1 LPPSIREF
9 RIDIGV
15 LIMIIERRMTKNPV
29 TCAPDMSIQDA
40 ADLMEKEHVHRLP
53 VLDRNGKLVGVI
65 SEKDILKAAPSPAS
79 TLSAYETNYL
89 LSKLTVKK
97 IMSRNPVTVTKDT
110 AVEDAA
116 MLMIDQDLSCLPILE
131 DGVLVGI
138 VSKSDLF
145 RMLLESF
152 GSRVSGT
159 ALTFLVEDRKGILAE
174 IIGKI
179 SEKGL
184 DIISCSCFEGTSED
198 NRYIDIKVA
207 GVTSSEL
214 IDIVKPFA
222 IEVMDVKESK

>member
-1 LPPSIREF
+1 
-9 RIDIGV
+9 
-15 LIMIIERRMTKNPV
+15 MIIERRMTKNPV

-40 ADLMEKEHVHRLP
+40 ADLMKKEHVHRLP
-53 VLDRNGKLVGVI
+53 VLDRNGMLIGVI

-110 AVEDAA
+110 TVEDAA
-116 MLMIDQDLSCLPILE
+116 MLMLDQDLSCLPVLE
-131 DGVLVGI
+131 DGFLVGI

-145 RMLLESF
+145 KMLLESF
-152 GSRVSGT
+152 GARVPGT
-159 ALTFLVEDRKGILAE
+159 TLTFLVQDRKGILAE
-174 IIGKI
+174 IMGKI
-179 SEKGL
+179 SEKQL
-184 DIISCSCFEGTSED
+184 DLVTLSCFQGTEVG
-198 NRYIDIKVA
+198 NRCIYIKVS

-214 IDIVKPFA
+214 IDIVKPYA